1 MNTGQPYRIV
11 VAALLQQE
19 AGILLVRQQGA
30 EDPAPSWTLPGGVV
44 EQDER
49 LGDALQREISQ
60 ETGLQLLELGPLIYA
75 VQAKEYETGHRTTS
89 FIFEA
94 SRWQGEVA
102 PHDPDDLILEAR
114 FMPVDSAIEALSF
127 LPWQVMREPILAY
140 LQGSSKLGTFWL
152 YRSHRDGQAN
162 LVERLQDWEHKT

>member
-1 MNTGQPYRIV
+1 MNTDQPYRIV

-94 SRWQGEVA
+94 SRWQGEV
-102 PHDPDDLILEAR
+102 DR
-114 FMPVDSAIEALSF
+114 KSV
-127 LPWQVMREPILAY
+127 V
-140 LQGSSKLGTFWL
+140 
-152 YRSHRDGQAN
+152 
-162 LVERLQDWEHKT
+162 